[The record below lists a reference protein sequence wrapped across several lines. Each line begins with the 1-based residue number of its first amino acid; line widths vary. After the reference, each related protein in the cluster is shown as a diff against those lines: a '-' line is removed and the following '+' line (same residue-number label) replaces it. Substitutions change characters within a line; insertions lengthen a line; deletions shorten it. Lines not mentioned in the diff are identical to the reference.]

1 MRSGDARTPRS
12 PKSADRWPRAFST
25 TPLSGTR
32 AREPGGKWMLKGA
45 IAGFGFIS
53 GKGHHPAYRQR
64 SDVEIVAIADVCP
77 ARLEAARAAAPQAR
91 LYPDFRALLA
101 RETQLDF
108 IDVATPPHAHAEI
121 ALLALER
128 GVHVLCEKPLTTS
141 MAEARSLVDAARAHR
156 RVVFPAHNYKHAP
169 VVKFA
174 QQVVQSGRIGT
185 VRAVTLNTFRTTHAK
200 GVPEWKTDWRRD
212 RKLAGGGIAMDH
224 GSHSFYLTFAWLGSL
239 PTHVT
244 AKTLTLDRQ
253 WDTEDNLNAVL
264 TFPNGFA
271 HTFLTWTAGVRKV
284 VYSLQGSDG
293 ALVID
298 DDDWELTT
306 GKGGAKPA
314 VEKGMIE
321 SDWMDASHTRW
332 FNSMF
337 DQFKT
342 AMRGGD
348 FVNRELREAV
358 ACIQIIETCYR
369 SSAEGSRELPLS
381 VDVTSL

>member
-1 MRSGDARTPRS
+1 MR
-12 PKSADRWPRAFST
+12 
-25 TPLSGTR
+25 
-32 AREPGGKWMLKGA
+32 KGA
-45 IAGFGFIS
+45 IVGFGFIS
-53 GKGHHPAYRQR
+53 GKGHYPAYQQR
-64 SDVEIVAIADVCP
+64 DDVEIVAVADLCP
-77 ARLEAARAAAPQAR
+77 ARLQAASAVAPKAR
-91 LYPDFRALLA
+91 LYPSWEELLDKE
-101 RETQLDF
+101 RGLDF
-108 IDVATPPHAHAEI
+108 VDIATPPDAHAQI
-121 ALLALER
+121 ALNAVDR

-141 MAEARSLVDAARAHR
+141 VAQAKALVDSARARR
-156 RVVFPAHNYKHAP
+156 RVIFPAHNYKHAP

-174 QQVVQSGRIGT
+174 NDVIRSGRIGT

-200 GVPEWKTDWRRD
+200 GVKEWKTDWRRE
-212 RKLAGGGIAMDH
+212 KKISGGGIAMDH

-244 AKTLTLDRQ
+244 AKTLTLDSQ

-284 VYSLQGSDG
+284 VYSLQGTDG

-306 GKGGAKPA
+306 GKSSGTPA
-314 VEKGMIE
+314 VEKGVIE

-332 FNSMF
+332 FNSLF

-342 AMRGGD
+342 AISTSD

-358 ACIQIIETCYR
+358 ACVQIIETCYR
-369 SSAEGSRELPLS
+369 SSAEGSRELPLPL
-381 VDVTSL
+381 DVTRL

>member
-1 MRSGDARTPRS
+1 
-12 PKSADRWPRAFST
+12 
-25 TPLSGTR
+25 
-32 AREPGGKWMLKGA
+32 MLKGA

-53 GKGHHPAYRQR
+53 AKGHHPAYLSRD
-64 SDVEIVAIADVCP
+64 DVEIVAIADVCP
-77 ARLEAARAAAPQAR
+77 ARLDAARAAAPKTR
-91 LYPDFRALLA
+91 LYADAREMLA
-101 RETQLDF
+101 RERGLDF
-108 IDVATPPHAHAEI
+108 VDVATPPHVHAEI

-128 GVHVLCEKPLTTS
+128 GLHVLCEKPLTPTL
-141 MAEARSLVDAARAHR
+141 AEARSLVDAARAQR

-174 QQVVQSGRIGT
+174 QQIIQSGRIGT

-212 RKLAGGGIAMDH
+212 KKLSGGGIAMDH
-224 GSHSFYLTFAWLGSL
+224 GSHSFYLTFSWLGGM

-244 AKTLTLDRQ
+244 AKTLTVDRQ

-284 VYSLQGSDG
+284 VYTLQGTEG

-306 GKGGAKPA
+306 GKNGGKPV
-314 VEKGMIE
+314 VERGVIE

-337 DQFKT
+337 DQFRN
-342 AMRGGD
+342 AIRAGD
-348 FVNRELREAV
+348 FVNHELREAV
-358 ACIQIIETCYR
+358 ACVQIIETCYR
-369 SSAEGSRELPLS
+369 SSAEGSRELPLA
-381 VDVTSL
+381 VDVSAL

>member
-1 MRSGDARTPRS
+1 
-12 PKSADRWPRAFST
+12 
-25 TPLSGTR
+25 
-32 AREPGGKWMLKGA
+32 MLKGA

-53 GKGHHPAYRQR
+53 GKGHHPAYLQR
-64 SDVEIVAIADVCP
+64 SDVDIVAIADVCP
-77 ARLEAARAAAPQAR
+77 TRLQAARAAAPKAR
-91 LYPDFRALLA
+91 LYPDFRALLES
-101 RETQLDF
+101 ETELDF
-108 IDVATPPHAHAEI
+108 LDIATPPHAHAEI
-121 ALLALER
+121 ARAALER
-128 GVHVLCEKPLTTS
+128 GVHVLCEKPLSTS
-141 MAEARSLVDAARAHR
+141 MAEARAMVDAARKHR

-174 QQVVQSGRIGT
+174 QQIIQSGRIGT

-200 GVPEWKTDWRRD
+200 GVAEWKTDWRRD
-212 RKLAGGGIAMDH
+212 RKLSGGGIAMDH

-306 GKGGAKPA
+306 GKGSGKSA
-314 VEKGMIE
+314 VDKGVIE

-337 DQFKT
+337 DQFKA
-342 AMRGGD
+342 AMRVGD

-369 SSAEGSRELPLS
+369 SSAEGSRELPLG
-381 VDVTSL
+381 VDVRSL

>member
-1 MRSGDARTPRS
+1 
-12 PKSADRWPRAFST
+12 
-25 TPLSGTR
+25 
-32 AREPGGKWMLKGA
+32 
-45 IAGFGFIS
+45 
-53 GKGHHPAYRQR
+53 
-64 SDVEIVAIADVCP
+64 
-77 ARLEAARAAAPQAR
+77 
-91 LYPDFRALLA
+91 DFRALLA
-101 RETQLDF
+101 SETQLDF

-244 AKTLTLDRQ
+244 AKTLTLERQ

-284 VYSLQGSDG
+284 VYTLQGENG

-298 DDDWELTT
+298 DDDWELTI
-306 GKGGAKPA
+306 GKSSGNTA
-314 VEKGMIE
+314 VEKGVIE
-321 SDWMDASHTRW
+321 SDWWWSPAQGAESGPPPR
-332 FNSMF
+332 SAPPRA
-337 DQFKT
+337 
-342 AMRGGD
+342 AMRSTSARAGWSACARRPG
-348 FVNRELREAV
+348 NAAARGRE
-358 ACIQIIETCYR
+358 R
-369 SSAEGSRELPLS
+369 SRRAPSTSARKRASTPFAPAQGHPRSCS
-381 VDVTSL
+381 TT

>member
-1 MRSGDARTPRS
+1 
-12 PKSADRWPRAFST
+12 
-25 TPLSGTR
+25 
-32 AREPGGKWMLKGA
+32 MLKGA
-45 IAGFGFIS
+45 IAGFGFIA
-53 GKGHHPAYRQR
+53 GKGHHPAYLARE
-64 SDVEIVAIADVCP
+64 DVEIVAIADVCP
-77 ARLEAARAAAPQAR
+77 ARLQAARAAAPKAR
-91 LYPDFRALLA
+91 LYADWRELLA
-101 RETQLDF
+101 RETALDF
-108 IDVATPPHAHAEI
+108 IDVATPPNAHAEI
-121 ALLALER
+121 ALAALER
-128 GVHVLCEKPLTTS
+128 GVHVLCEKPLTRTLV
-141 MAEARSLVDAARAHR
+141 EARALVDAARAHR

-174 QQVVQSGRIGT
+174 QQIIQSGRIGA

-200 GVPEWKTDWRRD
+200 GVAEWNADWRRD
-212 RKLAGGGIAMDH
+212 KKLSGGGIAMDH

-271 HTFLTWTAGVRKV
+271 HAFLTWTAGVRKV
-284 VYSLQGSDG
+284 VYSLQGTDG

-306 GKGGAKPA
+306 GKSSGKPA
-314 VEKGMIE
+314 VEKGLIE

-332 FNSMF
+332 FNSLF
-337 DQFKT
+337 DQFRT
-342 AMRGGD
+342 AMRSGD

-358 ACIQIIETCYR
+358 ACIQIIETAYR
-369 SSAEGSRELPLS
+369 SSAEGSRELPLAL
-381 VDVTSL
+381 DVTAL

>member
-1 MRSGDARTPRS
+1 
-12 PKSADRWPRAFST
+12 
-25 TPLSGTR
+25 
-32 AREPGGKWMLKGA
+32 MLKGA

-53 GKGHHPAYRQR
+53 GKGHHPAYQARE
-64 SDVEIVAIADVCP
+64 DVEILAVADVCP
-77 ARLEAARAAAPQAR
+77 ARLEVARAALPKAR
-91 LYPDFRALLA
+91 LYSDYRQLLA
-101 RETQLDF
+101 KESSLDF
-108 IDVATPPHAHAEI
+108 IDISTPPNAHAEI
-121 ALLALER
+121 ALSALER
-128 GVHVLCEKPLTTS
+128 GVHVLCEKPLTRTLL
-141 MAEARSLVDAARAHR
+141 EAKALVDAARAHR

-174 QQVVQSGRIGT
+174 QQIIQSGRIGT

-200 GVPEWKTDWRRD
+200 GVPEWNTDWRREK
-212 RKLAGGGIAMDH
+212 KLAGGGIAMDH

-271 HTFLTWTAGVRKV
+271 HAFLTWTAGVRKV
-284 VYSLQGSDG
+284 VYSLQGTDG

-306 GKGGAKPA
+306 GKQGGKPA
-314 VEKGMIE
+314 VEKGVIE

-332 FNSMF
+332 FNSLF
-337 DQFKT
+337 DQFQA
-342 AMRGGD
+342 AMRAGD

-358 ACIQIIETCYR
+358 ACVQIIETCYR
-369 SSAEGSRELPLS
+369 SSAEGSRELPLPL
-381 VDVTSL
+381 DVTAL

>member
-1 MRSGDARTPRS
+1 
-12 PKSADRWPRAFST
+12 
-25 TPLSGTR
+25 
-32 AREPGGKWMLKGA
+32 MLRGA
-45 IAGFGFIS
+45 IVGFGFIS
-53 GKGHHPAYRQR
+53 GKGHTPAYQKRE
-64 SDVEIVAIADVCP
+64 DVEIVAVADVSP
-77 ARLEAARAAAPQAR
+77 ARLEAARAAAPGAR
-91 LYPDFRALLA
+91 LYADHRELLA
-101 RETQLDF
+101 KETRLDF
-108 IDVATPPHAHAEI
+108 IDIATPPHVHAEI
-121 ALLALER
+121 ALAALER
-128 GVHVLCEKPLTTS
+128 GIHVLCEKPLTTTL
-141 MAEARSLVDAARAHR
+141 AEARALVDAARAHR
-156 RVVFPAHNYKHAP
+156 RVVYPAHNYKHAP

-174 QQVVQSGRIGT
+174 QQIIQSGRIGA
-185 VRAVTLNTFRTTHAK
+185 VRAITLNTFRTTHAK
-200 GVPEWKTDWRRD
+200 GVPEWKTDWRRNH
-212 RKLAGGGIAMDH
+212 KLSGGGIAMDH

-306 GKGGAKPA
+306 GKSAARPT
-314 VEKGMIE
+314 VEKGVIE
-321 SDWMDASHTRW
+321 SEWMDASHTRW

-337 DQFKT
+337 DQFK
-342 AMRGGD
+342 AAIRAGD

-381 VDVTSL
+381 LDVTAL

>member
-1 MRSGDARTPRS
+1 
-12 PKSADRWPRAFST
+12 
-25 TPLSGTR
+25 
-32 AREPGGKWMLKGA
+32 
-45 IAGFGFIS
+45 
-53 GKGHHPAYRQR
+53 
-64 SDVEIVAIADVCP
+64 
-77 ARLEAARAAAPQAR
+77 
-91 LYPDFRALLA
+91 
-101 RETQLDF
+101 
-108 IDVATPPHAHAEI
+108 
-121 ALLALER
+121 
-128 GVHVLCEKPLTTS
+128 
-141 MAEARSLVDAARAHR
+141 
-156 RVVFPAHNYKHAP
+156 
-169 VVKFA
+169 
-174 QQVVQSGRIGT
+174 
-185 VRAVTLNTFRTTHAK
+185 
-200 GVPEWKTDWRRD
+200 
-212 RKLAGGGIAMDH
+212 MDH
-224 GSHSFYLTFAWLGSL
+224 GSHSFYLTFSWLNAF

-306 GKGGAKPA
+306 GKATGTPV
-314 VEKGMIE
+314 VEKGVIE

-337 DQFKT
+337 DQFKA
-342 AMRGGD
+342 AMRAGD

-369 SSAEGSRELPLS
+369 SSAEGSRELPLV
-381 VDVTSL
+381 VDVTAL